1 MWMTKMRWIAVL
13 LTGAAVMSH
22 PLLVM
27 AEGVAP
33 PPQPLKMVGDHWTP
47 YDPPT
52 TFPEGSTVHTVVA
65 GDTLWDLAATY
76 LGDPYLWPQLWERNP
91 YIKDSH
97 WIYPGDPVVIDLAV
111 QEPVPVDDFEI
122 IDESDEIS
130 EWEDD
135 LLPADPYSED
145 NLPGGVPH
153 PLGSTSDVY
162 CFAQLVADESI
173 FPFRVNSAERILDQD
188 SFSDGDVLYL
198 DGGVQQ
204 GVLAG
209 DRFFVLSRDRQLNH
223 PVSRSDMGRVYRQ
236 VGQVTVLCAQENT
249 SIAEI
254 TYTCDPIR
262 IGDVLLPFEPVPVPL
277 VIDPDPSDRCDEP
290 NGLPTGYVVYVKD
303 EILNAGTEHLVMVDL
318 GETEGLYPG
327 QFATLFRDNPVEGMP
342 RIVLGEIGFLRVAEG
357 YATAKIT
364 RGWSPIA
371 VGDRIELK

>member
-135 LLPADPYSED
+135 LPTADPYERRQPSRRGAPPAG
-145 NLPGGVPH
+145 LRPPT
-153 PLGSTSDVY
+153 STASPSWWPTR
-162 CFAQLVADESI
+162 AS
-173 FPFRVNSAERILDQD
+173 
-188 SFSDGDVLYL
+188 
-198 DGGVQQ
+198 
-204 GVLAG
+204 
-209 DRFFVLSRDRQLNH
+209 
-223 PVSRSDMGRVYRQ
+223 SRSG
-236 VGQVTVLCAQENT
+236 
-249 SIAEI
+249 
-254 TYTCDPIR
+254 
-262 IGDVLLPFEPVPVPL
+262 
-277 VIDPDPSDRCDEP
+277 
-290 NGLPTGYVVYVKD
+290 
-303 EILNAGTEHLVMVDL
+303 
-318 GETEGLYPG
+318 
-327 QFATLFRDNPVEGMP
+327 
-342 RIVLGEIGFLRVAEG
+342 
-357 YATAKIT
+357 
-364 RGWSPIA
+364 
-371 VGDRIELK
+371 